1 MNECEK
7 FQIMLLEAPESPEVA
22 AHLAQCPEC
31 AAFAEFERK
40 AIAVRAETP
49 ESPDFS
55 AVMAVW
61 RSSGGRRRGVGRP
74 LILWLGGAA
83 AALFAMS
90 AVTVSLEISDSGKM
104 AADRWTNHSV
114 TPAVPGQPGTQSV
127 VASLDFSWDDNAV
140 YALENDFEA
149 MTVACNWNIPQDD
162 SMESEVWK

>member
-1 MNECEK
+1 MKECEK

-40 AIAVRAETP
+40 AMAVRTETP

-55 AVMAVW
+55 TVMAAW
-61 RSSGGRRRGVGRP
+61 RSRGGRRRGVGRP

-90 AVTVSLEISDSGKM
+90 AVTVSLELPDTGKM
-104 AADRWTNHSV
+104 TADGLTPPTVATAAH
-114 TPAVPGQPGTQSV
+114 GQTGTQSV
-127 VASLDFSWDDNAV
+127 VEALNFSWDNNAV

-162 SMESEVWK
+162 SMESEVLK